1 MICKKLIDPDDG
13 QFWYLFY
20 KKSSDDSPHM
30 VMSER
35 QAKLFMEEMERD
47 LAEREDEDEGSPEGN
62 A

>member
-35 QAKLFMEEMERD
+35 QAKLFVEEMEKD
-47 LAEREDEDEGSPEGN
+47 LAEREDEDG
-62 A
+62 